1 MRDTYM
7 DIQSADKIKRLIR
20 LLTESAL
27 ICKDLKMNG
36 NYIIL
41 KHIVENLAKLEE
53 LK

>member
-1 MRDTYM
+1 M
-7 DIQSADKIKRLIR
+7 DIQSVDKIKKLIK

-27 ICKDLKMNG
+27 ICRDLKMNG

-41 KHIVENLAKLEE
+41 KHIAENLSKMET

>member
-1 MRDTYM
+1 M
-7 DIQSADKIKRLIR
+7 DIQSVGKIKRLIK

>member
-1 MRDTYM
+1 M
-7 DIQSADKIKRLIR
+7 DIQSADKIKRLIK

-36 NYIIL
+36 NYVIL
-41 KHIVENLAKLEE
+41 KHIVDSLAKIES

>member
-1 MRDTYM
+1 M
-7 DIQSADKIKRLIR
+7 DIHSTNKIKRLIK

-36 NYIIL
+36 NYVIL
-41 KHIVENLAKLEE
+41 KHIVDNLSKLEG